1 MLPIALAAKWATMY
15 LVKRYGAS
23 MVSRIKQGVLKKKRV
38 DG

>member
-23 MVSRIKQGVLKKKRV
+23 MASCIRQRVSKKKAA
-38 DG
+38 DS